1 MIEEK
6 VRPLTSVFCY
16 SRRQA
21 KAPRSPDACNYRRR
35 TAFGK
40 GVKRDLSARKKKG
53 FNKWVIVVSCF
64 FVMAL
69 IVGII
74 YNVFTIF
81 TIPVTEGL
89 GISRQSF
96 SLAQTLILVATIFVN
111 LIISRMIDRYGLIR
125 LFRIFAVLTPLLY
138 LGFAFVNNLW
148 QLYTIALL
156 VGIAQCFISM
166 VPVSALLNSWF
177 DRDIGLAL
185 GITFMGSGIGGMVL
199 NPLVNVIIESM
210 GWRHAFGFLT
220 ILMFIFVVPI
230 GFFVLRLPPHPTNG
244 AASEAGTDGPSPAT
258 EVADVVNEFLT
269 TGQGVASDRKFWLL
283 AIAFLCN
290 GVAGY
295 SIINFVTPY
304 FRDLG
309 YSSYYAANV
318 MAMSM
323 GLLAIGKVLLGLIY
337 DRTSVRF
344 ATLLAIFAAFTGLGA
359 LCLAHYTWA
368 LIPLAFGNLL
378 GSPAGTVSQPLV
390 ARGMFRPE
398 DYSKVNSLFVSF
410 YNIGMT
416 LTPIIGNTIFDLTG
430 SYRPHFI
437 AMLVPI
443 SLCFFLFYLVLPR
456 RGGKVPVKR

>member
-1 MIEEK
+1 MSTQ
-6 VRPLTSVFCY
+6 R
-16 SRRQA
+16 
-21 KAPRSPDACNYRRR
+21 
-35 TAFGK
+35 
-40 GVKRDLSARKKKG
+40 KKG

-69 IVGII
+69 TVGII

-96 SLAQTLILVATIFVN
+96 SLAQTLILVTTIFVN
-111 LIISRMIDRYGLIR
+111 LIISRLIDRYGLIR
-125 LFRIFAVLTPLLY
+125 LFRIFAILTPLFY
-138 LGFAFVNNLW
+138 LGFAFVTNLW
-148 QLYTIALL
+148 QLYAISLL
-156 VGIAQCFISM
+156 VGIAQCFITM

-199 NPLVNVIIESM
+199 NPLVNIIIESLS
-210 GWRHAFGFLT
+210 WRHAFGFLT
-220 ILMFIFVVPI
+220 LLMFVFVVPI
-230 GFFVLRLPPHPTNG
+230 GFFVLRLPPHPAGSAVFESGIEGAPGTTSSGLNG
-244 AASEAGTDGPSPAT
+244 AIADEAEKIVSAETATTALADKASASDALGSSPAV
-258 EVADVVNEFLT
+258 EVADVVNEYLT
-269 TGQGVASDRKFWLL
+269 TGKGVAADRKFWLL
-283 AIAFLCN
+283 ALAFLCN

-323 GLLAIGKVLLGLIY
+323 GLLAVGKVLLGLIY

-368 LIPLAFGNLL
+368 LVPLAFGNLL
-378 GSPAGTVSQPLV
+378 GSPAGTVSPPLV
-390 ARGMFRPE
+390 ARGIFRPE

-416 LTPIIGNTIFDLTG
+416 FTPIIGNTIFDLTG

-437 AMLVPI
+437 AMLIPMA
-443 SLCFFLFYLVLPR
+443 LCFFLFYLVLPR
-456 RGGKVPVKR
+456 EEGKAAAGR